1 MLKLLQQNKSLAII
15 VVLVLVIILYLR
27 FGRKDVATKEKASN
41 KTTSKSRGARGARGS
56 RNGGKG
62 GGGGKGGKGGSDS
75 RTEKASNRNAKG
87 KGGGGGGA
95 KGKGATKGKGSGKD
109 DKGNNKP
116 VDLHNDDDSSSA
128 SEDEDLRED
137 AEELYNLVHEG
148 MCSGMQQSEFEQAV
162 DDLADAFIF
171 IELKQLYN
179 QCIDKNMDP
188 EKAITINDYI
198 RVLKREE

>member
-1 MLKLLQQNKSLAII
+1 MLKLLQQNKSLAVI
-15 VVLVLVIILYLR
+15 VVLILVVILYLR
-27 FGRKDVATKEKASN
+27 FGRKNVATKEKASN
-41 KTTSKSRGARGARGS
+41 KTTGKSRGSRGKSPARGS
-56 RNGGKG
+56 RSGGAG
-62 GGGGKGGKGGSDS
+62 GGDGGGGKGKGRGKP
-75 RTEKASNRNAKG
+75 EKASGRKPNI
-87 KGGGGGGA
+87 
-95 KGKGATKGKGSGKD
+95 
-109 DKGNNKP
+109 NKRTP
-116 VDLHNDDDSSSA
+116 VQEKQTVDIHNDDDSSA
-128 SEDEDLRED
+128 SEDEDIRED

-179 QCIDKNMDP
+179 QCSDKNMDP